1 MVSGSHKKRISEWKA
16 ESKTLT
22 QNAAHRYL
30 ERKRGLGVPEP
41 ELEFNQYLL
50 DVLKT
55 EGALILLMGLSS
67 GFRYEQVI
75 FRLGLK
81 EDPEKGAPFQWLQLD
96 QSI

>member
-1 MVSGSHKKRISEWKA
+1 MGSSSHKKRISEWKA

-22 QNAAHRYL
+22 ENAAHRYL
-30 ERKRGLGVPEP
+30 ERKGGLGVPEP

-67 GFRYEQVI
+67 GFRYERV
-75 FRLGLK
+75 FSDWDLK
-81 EDPEKGAPFQWLQLD
+81 RILKKEHHFNGCNWTN
-96 QSI
+96 